1 MSRWT
6 AITNVKNINLHLT
19 EENQQLL
26 DELIKY
32 VRDNPELVNRIAKR
46 NSGALSTNRIV
57 NAILAEFSYLFLNTD
72 LNFIDREKQL
82 LTNDSQF
89 EKKSGRQLRQIERDT
104 QRLIYLS
111 LIINGATNMTKLPE
125 MPVES
130 RLDESTAYEQWLKE
144 IDRRIDSDW
153 QWVRNICHWN

>member
-1 MSRWT
+1 MT
-6 AITNVKNINLHLT
+6 TVKNINLHLT
-19 EENQQLL
+19 EENQHLL
-26 DELIKY
+26 DELRKY
-32 VRDNPELVNRIAKR
+32 VRENPELVNRIAKR

-57 NAILAEFSYLFLNTD
+57 NAVLAEFSQLFLKSD

-82 LTNDSQF
+82 LTVDGQF

-111 LIINGATNMTKLPE
+111 LIINGAANMTKLPE
-125 MPVES
+125 VPVES
-130 RLDESTAYEQWLKE
+130 RLDKNNAFGQWIQE

-153 QWVRNICHWN
+153 QRVRH

>member
-1 MSRWT
+1 MT
-6 AITNVKNINLHLT
+6 TVKNINLHLT
-19 EENQQLL
+19 EENQHLL
-26 DELIKY
+26 DELRKY
-32 VRDNPELVNRIAKR
+32 VRENPELVNRIAKR

-57 NAILAEFSYLFLNTD
+57 NAILAEFSQLFLKSD

-82 LTNDSQF
+82 LTVDGQF

-111 LIINGATNMTKLPE
+111 LIINGAANMTKLPE
-125 MPVES
+125 VPVES
-130 RLDESTAYEQWLKE
+130 RLDKNNAFGQWIQE

-153 QWVRNICHWN
+153 QRVRH

>member
-1 MSRWT
+1 MT
-6 AITNVKNINLHLT
+6 TVKNINLHLT
-19 EENQQLL
+19 EENQHLL
-26 DELIKY
+26 DELRKY
-32 VRDNPELVNRIAKR
+32 VRENPELVNRIAKR

-57 NAILAEFSYLFLNTD
+57 NAVLAEFSQLFLKSD

-82 LTNDSQF
+82 LTVDSQF

-111 LIINGATNMTKLPE
+111 LIINGAANMTKLPE
-125 MPVES
+125 VPVES
-130 RLDESTAYEQWLKE
+130 RLDKNNAFGQWIQE

-153 QWVRNICHWN
+153 QRVRH

>member
-1 MSRWT
+1 MT
-6 AITNVKNINLHLT
+6 TVKNINLHLT
-19 EENQQLL
+19 EENQHLL
-26 DELIKY
+26 DELRKY
-32 VRDNPELVNRIAKR
+32 VRENPELVNRIAKR

-57 NAILAEFSYLFLNTD
+57 NAVLAEFSQLFLKSD

-82 LTNDSQF
+82 LTVDSQF

-111 LIINGATNMTKLPE
+111 LIINGAANMTKLPE
-125 MPVES
+125 VPVES
-130 RLDESTAYEQWLKE
+130 RLDKNNAFGQWIQE

-153 QWVRNICHWN
+153 QRVQH

>member
-1 MSRWT
+1 MT
-6 AITNVKNINLHLT
+6 TVKNINLHLT
-19 EENQQLL
+19 KENQKLL
-26 DELIKY
+26 DELREY
-32 VRDNPELVNRIAKR
+32 VRENPELVNRIAKR

-57 NAILAEFSYLFLNTD
+57 NAILAEFSQIFLKSD

-82 LTNDSQF
+82 LTVDGQF

-111 LIINGATNMTKLPE
+111 LIINGAANMTKLPE
-125 MPVES
+125 VPVES
-130 RLDESTAYEQWLKE
+130 RLDKNNAFGQWIQE

-153 QWVRNICHWN
+153 QRVRH

>member
-1 MSRWT
+1 MT
-6 AITNVKNINLHLT
+6 TVKNINLHLT
-19 EENQQLL
+19 EGNQHLL
-26 DELIKY
+26 DELRKY
-32 VRDNPELVNRIAKR
+32 VRENPELVNRIAKR

-57 NAILAEFSYLFLNTD
+57 NAVLAEFSQLFLKSD

-82 LTNDSQF
+82 LTVDGQF

-111 LIINGATNMTKLPE
+111 LIINGAANMTKLPE
-125 MPVES
+125 VPVES
-130 RLDESTAYEQWLKE
+130 RLDKNNAFGQWIQE

-153 QWVRNICHWN
+153 QRVRH

>member
-1 MSRWT
+1 MT
-6 AITNVKNINLHLT
+6 TVKNINLHLT
-19 EENQQLL
+19 EGNQHLL
-26 DELIKY
+26 DELRKY
-32 VRDNPELVNRIAKR
+32 VRENPELVNRIAKR

-57 NAILAEFSYLFLNTD
+57 NAVLAEFSQLFLKSD

-82 LTNDSQF
+82 LTVDSQF

-111 LIINGATNMTKLPE
+111 LIINGAANMTKLPE
-125 MPVES
+125 VPVES
-130 RLDESTAYEQWLKE
+130 RLDKNNAFGQWIQE

-153 QWVRNICHWN
+153 QRVRH

>member
-1 MSRWT
+1 M
-6 AITNVKNINLHLT
+6 HLT

-26 DELIKY
+26 DELRKY

-130 RLDESTAYEQWLKE
+130 RLDESTAYEQWLKKS
-144 IDRRIDSDW
+144 DRRIDSDW
-153 QWVRNICHWN
+153 QWVRNICH

>member
-1 MSRWT
+1 MT
-6 AITNVKNINLHLT
+6 TVKNINLHLT
-19 EENQQLL
+19 KENQKLL
-26 DELIKY
+26 DELREY
-32 VRDNPELVNRIAKR
+32 VRENPELVNRIAKR

-57 NAILAEFSYLFLNTD
+57 NAILAEFSQLFLKSD

-82 LTNDSQF
+82 LTVDGQF

-111 LIINGATNMTKLPE
+111 LIINGAANMTKLPE
-125 MPVES
+125 VPVES
-130 RLDESTAYEQWLKE
+130 RLDKNNAFGQWIQE

-153 QWVRNICHWN
+153 QRVRH

>member
-1 MSRWT
+1 M
-6 AITNVKNINLHLT
+6 HLT

-26 DELIKY
+26 DELRKY

-46 NSGALSTNRIV
+46 NSGALSTNGIV

-130 RLDESTAYEQWLKE
+130 RLDESTAYEQWLKKS
-144 IDRRIDSDW
+144 DRRIDSDW
-153 QWVRNICHWN
+153 KWVRNICH

>member
-1 MSRWT
+1 MT
-6 AITNVKNINLHLT
+6 TVKNINLHLT
-19 EENQQLL
+19 EENQHLL
-26 DELIKY
+26 DELRKY
-32 VRDNPELVNRIAKR
+32 VRENPELVNRIAKR

-57 NAILAEFSYLFLNTD
+57 NAVLAEFSQLFLKSD

-82 LTNDSQF
+82 LTVDSQF

-111 LIINGATNMTKLPE
+111 LIINGAANMTKLPKV
-125 MPVES
+125 PVES
-130 RLDESTAYEQWLKE
+130 RLDKNNAFGQWIQE

-153 QWVRNICHWN
+153 QRVRH

>member
-1 MSRWT
+1 MT
-6 AITNVKNINLHLT
+6 TVKNINLHLT
-19 EENQQLL
+19 EENQHLL
-26 DELIKY
+26 DELRKY
-32 VRDNPELVNRIAKR
+32 VRGNPELVNRIAKR

-57 NAILAEFSYLFLNTD
+57 NAILAEFSQLFLKSD

-82 LTNDSQF
+82 LTVDGQF

-111 LIINGATNMTKLPE
+111 LIINGAANMTKLPE
-125 MPVES
+125 VPVES
-130 RLDESTAYEQWLKE
+130 RLDKNNAFGQWIQE

-153 QWVRNICHWN
+153 QRVRH

>member
-1 MSRWT
+1 M
-6 AITNVKNINLHLT
+6 TNVKNINLHLT

-26 DELIKY
+26 DELRKY

-57 NAILAEFSYLFLNTD
+57 NAILAEFSQLFLKSD

-82 LTNDSQF
+82 LTVDGQF

-111 LIINGATNMTKLPE
+111 LIINGAANMTKLPE
-125 MPVES
+125 VPVES
-130 RLDESTAYEQWLKE
+130 RLDKNNAFGQWIQE

-153 QWVRNICHWN
+153 QRVRH